1 MPEVIIIQPTKAQ
14 LPKKLRMAAY
24 ARVST
29 DSLDQKNSFLTQMDY
44 YTKQIN
50 SDPDKT
56 FVDMYADEGITGTK
70 MDKRDEFNR
79 MLEDCR
85 LGKIDCIITKS
96 VSRFARNTADC
107 INIVRELKSIGVNVI
122 FEENGIDTRLLAG
135 ETELIALSS
144 LAQEESMS
152 ISKNVTMGNR
162 IRMANG
168 TYKQGTAPYGFTI
181 VNGKFIINEKQ
192 AEIVRLIFMAYKEGK
207 SLLCIAD
214 ELTEMGIPK
223 SNGKTNWSPNLI
235 RYILTNVRYKGD
247 ALHQK
252 TFTTGFP
259 YKQVKNRG
267 ERDMYYYKNANP
279 AIVPREL
286 FDTVNRLLAQQAS
299 HYNSGRESQDYP
311 LSRMI
316 YCAQCGTLYRRKEGT
331 VRTYWVCREHDINL
345 ARCTNTQIDEELIYD
360 GFVQTV
366 NRLVKN
372 KDYILGQMP
381 ESLKAAKQN
390 RIQQMT
396 EVHHITA
403 EIAKLT
409 EQVLVINRLKSQGYM
424 ESALCI
430 EKLTEING
438 RIMQLQKEKKTL
450 FGKDACDLAIKKTEN
465 IIRTIEQSGSI
476 YSFQETLFKNL
487 VQKVTADAKRLTFTL
502 PNGLQ
507 LPVEMGV

>member
-192 AEIVRLIFMAYKEGK
+192 AEIVRLIFMAYQEGK
-207 SLLCIAD
+207 SLLRIAT

-223 SNGKTNWSPNLI
+223 SNGKQIGVP
-235 RYILTNVRYKGD
+235 IL
-247 ALHQK
+247 
-252 TFTTGFP
+252 
-259 YKQVKNRG
+259 
-267 ERDMYYYKNANP
+267 
-279 AIVPREL
+279 
-286 FDTVNRLLAQQAS
+286 
-299 HYNSGRESQDYP
+299 SGRS
-311 LSRMI
+311 
-316 YCAQCGTLYRRKEGT
+316 
-331 VRTYWVCREHDINL
+331 
-345 ARCTNTQIDEELIYD
+345 
-360 GFVQTV
+360 
-366 NRLVKN
+366 
-372 KDYILGQMP
+372 
-381 ESLKAAKQN
+381 
-390 RIQQMT
+390 
-396 EVHHITA
+396 
-403 EIAKLT
+403 
-409 EQVLVINRLKSQGYM
+409 
-424 ESALCI
+424 
-430 EKLTEING
+430 
-438 RIMQLQKEKKTL
+438 
-450 FGKDACDLAIKKTEN
+450 
-465 IIRTIEQSGSI
+465 
-476 YSFQETLFKNL
+476 
-487 VQKVTADAKRLTFTL
+487 
-502 PNGLQ
+502 
-507 LPVEMGV
+507 

>member
-1 MPEVIIIQPTKAQ
+1 
-14 LPKKLRMAAY
+14 
-24 ARVST
+24 
-29 DSLDQKNSFLTQMDY
+29 
-44 YTKQIN
+44 
-50 SDPDKT
+50 
-56 FVDMYADEGITGTK
+56 
-70 MDKRDEFNR
+70 
-79 MLEDCR
+79 
-85 LGKIDCIITKS
+85 
-96 VSRFARNTADC
+96 
-107 INIVRELKSIGVNVI
+107 
-122 FEENGIDTRLLAG
+122 
-135 ETELIALSS
+135 
-144 LAQEESMS
+144 
-152 ISKNVTMGNR
+152 
-162 IRMANG
+162 
-168 TYKQGTAPYGFTI
+168 
-181 VNGKFIINEKQ
+181 
-192 AEIVRLIFMAYKEGK
+192 
-207 SLLCIAD
+207 
-214 ELTEMGIPK
+214 
-223 SNGKTNWSPNLI
+223 
-235 RYILTNVRYKGD
+235 
-247 ALHQK
+247 
-252 TFTTGFP
+252 
-259 YKQVKNRG
+259 
-267 ERDMYYYKNANP
+267 MYYYKNANP

-286 FDTVNRLLAQQAS
+286 FDTVNRLLAQQAR
-299 HYNSGRESQDYP
+299 HYCSGACQDYP

-331 VRTYWVCREHDINL
+331 VRTYWVCREHDIHPV
-345 ARCTNTQIDEELIYD
+345 RCTNTQIDEELVYD

-372 KDYILGQMP
+372 KDYILGQML
-381 ESLKAAKQN
+381 ESLKAARQN

-409 EQVLVINRLKSQGYM
+409 EQILVINRLKSQGYM

-450 FGKDACDLAIKKTEN
+450 LGKDPCDLAIKKTEN